1 MRRQKPDKLNK
12 MVIEKDEI
20 INSDLFK
27 KYFLFH
33 SLSDMQKKLSKT
45 QNAQKNKDFVQEIK
59 DRATDFDDETTKMS
73 KNENEKANEI
83 LDTDS
88 QIIAF
93 NKSNQQGQGLN
104 ILTLQQMLSR
114 LQISLAQLKAGKN
127 SEKLKNEIRQLLYS
141 LYR

>member
-20 INSDLFK
+20 INRDLFK

-59 DRATDFDDETTKMS
+59 DRATDFDNETTKMS

-83 LDTDS
+83 LDTD
-88 QIIAF
+88 
-93 NKSNQQGQGLN
+93 
-104 ILTLQQMLSR
+104 
-114 LQISLAQLKAGKN
+114 
-127 SEKLKNEIRQLLYS
+127 
-141 LYR
+141 